1 MIAGKNPVADVSNA
15 TAAVT
20 SVGNSTEP
28 GLSFWQAFQSYFT
41 LNTTTS
47 AIPTNAGNAVAPNSG
62 FIMRIIRAVIARQMR
77 ISKVGLGGMFDRW
90 TT

>member
-1 MIAGKNPVADVSNA
+1 MIAGKNPVIDVSNA
-15 TAAVT
+15 TAEVT

-47 AIPTNAGNAVAPNSG
+47 AMSTNAGDAVAPNSG
-62 FIMRIIRAVIARQMR
+62 SIMRIIRAVVARQMM
-77 ISKVGLGGMFDRW
+77 ISKVGLGGLFNGW